1 MADGI
6 HVCVGLYPNM
16 SYVVN
21 YVRDDDLADNVE
33 YNRKWR
39 PGRAYFVDGG
49 HVCEDLAKSG
59 FVEKCLKR
67 LSKMKMPAPESP
79 SRIYR

>member
-6 HVCVGLYPNM
+6 HICVGFYPNM

-21 YVRDDDLADNVE
+21 YVRDDDLTDNVE
-33 YNRKWR
+33 CNRKWR
-39 PGRAYFVDGG
+39 PGRAYFVDGE
-49 HVCEDLAKSG
+49 HVCGGRDASG

-67 LSKMKMPAPESP
+67 LSKMRIPTPKSP
-79 SRIYR
+79 SEIYR